1 MKKIITIVALLVIGF
16 TNAQIAKYKAS
27 DFNLSA
33 DVTKYEDQEF
43 YYEFGLK
50 KYQLAS
56 TRTIYLNKGLVTKIE
71 NKSNYFLYMEATNTY
86 NYKNG
91 LLQSIHTKTQ
101 LSEYTENFIY
111 QNGKIV
117 EKNQNDT
124 SGNKTLYEYDSKGN
138 LSKETVYEKG
148 LIVKNI
154 SYSNYTSKN
163 SYHKK
168 TVKYYNNEEE
178 INEQIVKNGL
188 LQLEKNSTKYSILTE
203 TYQYD
208 KFGNRILYQRD
219 KEAYKSTFEYDE
231 KGNVLR
237 SQVEQLDFDLQEAVN
252 YFTFAKITYAT
263 GKTAGSANFDANYVK
278 KYDSN
283 SASYDVN
290 FSFNAV
296 SAEELTKAMNDLQ
309 ASISAATYTIKKNEG
324 NTYTI
329 KDANG
334 EEITNDVNAVRSN
347 YDILVYDILFKKSIL
362 LKGFYTDA
370 VKVGEWKNMEEFNS
384 PTGLYWIFSDTSE
397 FFVIQNGTLLDKSL
411 FTLVKTQKEDDFIV
425 REAGIDKYIIR
436 DLNSKGFETF
446 YPLEFLNN

>member
-1 MKKIITIVALLVIGF
+1 MKNIFFLAVLISF
-16 TNAQIAKYKAS
+16 FSSAQIVKHKAA
-27 DFNLSA
+27 DFKLSSE
-33 DVTKYEDQEF
+33 VTKYEEQEF

-101 LSEYTENFIY
+101 LSDYTENFIY

-124 SGNKTLYEYDSKGN
+124 SGKKTVFEYDSKGN

-154 SYSNYTSKN
+154 SYSNYTNTN

-178 INEQIVKNGL
+178 TNEQIVKNGL
-188 LQLEKNSTKYSILTE
+188 LQSEKNSTKYSTLTE

-219 KEAYKSTFEYDE
+219 DEVYKSTFEYDE

-237 SQVEQLDFDLQEAVN
+237 SQIGQLDFDLQETVN
-252 YFTFAKITYAT
+252 YFTFAKVTFAN
-263 GKTAGSANFDANYVK
+263 GKTIGSTKFDANYVK
-278 KYDSN
+278 KFDTH
-283 SASYDVN
+283 SASYEVN
-290 FSFNAV
+290 FSFNEV

-309 ASISAATYTIKKNEG
+309 AAISSTYTIKKNEG
-324 NTYTI
+324 NTYII
-329 KDANG
+329 KDSNG

-362 LKGFYTDA
+362 LKGFYTDS
-370 VKVGEWKNMEEFNS
+370 VKIGEWNKMEEFNS

-446 YPLEFLNN
+446 YPLEFLND

>member
-1 MKKIITIVALLVIGF
+1 MKNIITLIAVFVASF
-16 TNAQIAKYKAS
+16 TTAQIEKYKAS
-27 DFNLSA
+27 DFKLSS
-33 DVTKYEDQEF
+33 DVTKYEEQEF

-71 NKSNYFLYMEATNTY
+71 NKSNYFLYMEATSTY

-101 LSEYTENFIY
+101 LSDYTENFIY
-111 QNGKIV
+111 KNGKIV

-124 SGNKTLYEYDSKGN
+124 SGKKTVFEYDSKGN

-148 LIVKNI
+148 LIIKNI
-154 SYSNYTSKN
+154 SYSNYTNTN

-188 LQLEKNSTKYSILTE
+188 LQSEKNNTKYSTLTE

-208 KFGNRILYQRD
+208 KFGNRVLYQRD
-219 KEAYKSTFEYDE
+219 DEVYKSTFEYDE

-237 SQVEQLDFDLQEAVN
+237 SQIGQLDFDLQETVN
-252 YFTFAKITYAT
+252 YFTFAKITFAN
-263 GKTAGSANFDANYVK
+263 GKTTGSTSFDANYVK
-278 KYDSN
+278 KFDTQ

-290 FSFNAV
+290 FSFNEV

-309 ASISAATYTIKKNEG
+309 ASLPSGYTIKKNEG
-324 NTYTI
+324 NTYVI

-347 YDILVYDILFKKSIL
+347 YDILVYDVLFKKSIL
-362 LKGFYTDA
+362 LKGFYTDS
-370 VKVGEWKNMEEFNS
+370 VKIGEWNKMEEFNS
-384 PTGLYWIFSDTSE
+384 TTGLYWIFSDTSE

-446 YPLEFLNN
+446 YPLEFLND